1 MRDLLMRRRG
11 AAGRNFDDHM
21 KKFRHFI
28 RCHHPVL
35 SILRHGLNR
44 KSTVIVY
51 QFHGERYHFEW
62 EIAFV
67 ANGDRSTYSFAL
79 FAAPITPMPS
89 GTVGQRHFDIGLKR
103 RGQLFSERYRHA
115 FSKPCIPPRYAH
127 QSERKNHDNDC
138 CYRLNSCGVFIK
150 PLHFR
155 CNKDTK
161 EPLVDNLIKN

>member
-1 MRDLLMRRRG
+1 MTSLVFFSTGNRKRVFAYARQIRAMNLRDLLMRRRG

-51 QFHGERYHFEW
+51 QFHGDRYHFER

-79 FAAPITPMPS
+79 FAAPITP
-89 GTVGQRHFDIGLKR
+89 TTHAE
-103 RGQLFSERYRHA
+103 QLVSVI
-115 FSKPCIPPRYAH
+115 ST
-127 QSERKNHDNDC
+127 
-138 CYRLNSCGVFIK
+138 LG
-150 PLHFR
+150 
-155 CNKDTK
+155 
-161 EPLVDNLIKN
+161 